1 MKLSYKT
8 WGIVK
13 NPSFV
18 NEKTRLT
25 RRIPAWLFSV
35 LISVW
40 IAGVPAHA
48 ALLGLAS
55 QLNQNP
61 DLLAG
66 NLATSLTV
74 AFSNGVLTVTGDTSD
89 YTPPDGSGPFPVTDG
104 GTPPFAGPGTFSLS
118 ALIGTNGV
126 LQSGSLTISGAID
139 GLSISSSVLLS
150 GTITAFGFQ
159 GNSSPIPDEFDFL
172 FTVTGGALA
181 ADYGPVGG
189 TLLHPGNTSF
199 NGSFLVN
206 FSNDGNGLAD
216 TRAIPEPSSVLLVV
230 MSLLGLCGVVR
241 RVPMNKR

>member
-1 MKLSYKT
+1 MKLLYGT
-8 WGIVK
+8 WGVVR
-13 NPSFV
+13 NPSVF
-18 NEKTRLT
+18 KRKSSPTS
-25 RRIPAWLFSV
+25 RIPVWLFSV

-40 IAGVPAHA
+40 IAGVPAQA

-61 DLLAG
+61 DLLSG

-74 AFSNGVLTVTGDTSD
+74 AFSNGVFTVAGDTSD
-89 YTPPDGSGPFPVTDG
+89 YTPPDGSGPFSVTVTTG
-104 GTPPFAGPGTFSLS
+104 GFSPGSFSLS
-118 ALIGTNGV
+118 AIIGTNGV
-126 LQSGSLTISGAID
+126 LQSGSLSISGAID
-139 GLSISSSVLLS
+139 DLSITDGVLLS
-150 GTITAFGFQ
+150 GNITAFGYQ

-189 TLLHPGNTSF
+189 VLLHPGNTSF
-199 NGSFLVN
+199 NGSFQAS
-206 FSNDGNGLAD
+206 FSNDGNGVAD

-241 RVPMNKR
+241 RVPLREC